1 MLGTRH
7 RDSRADAIPEK
18 KEVAA
23 VNKVILIGRLVRDPE
38 LRYTPSGLPV
48 AQFRIAVDRPKNGNG
63 DTADFIP
70 VVAWRVLA
78 ENIAKYL
85 TKGRLVAVEGR
96 LQVRKYQDR
105 DGATR
110 WATEVVATNVVFLPD
125 GKAHAREAEVVPEV
139 VDEENESDIPF

>member
-1 MLGTRH
+1 
-7 RDSRADAIPEK
+7 
-18 KEVAA
+18 

-110 WATEVVATNVVFLPD
+110 WATEVIATNVQFLPD
-125 GKAHAREAEVVPEV
+125 KARTKEAEVPEV
-139 VDEENESDIPF
+139 AEVTEEENGDDVPF